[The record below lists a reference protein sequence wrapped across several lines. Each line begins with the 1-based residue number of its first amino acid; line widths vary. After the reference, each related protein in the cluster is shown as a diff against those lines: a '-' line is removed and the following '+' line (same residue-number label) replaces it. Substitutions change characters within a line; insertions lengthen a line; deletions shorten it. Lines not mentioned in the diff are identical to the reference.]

1 MGKKQK
7 NVHGKRNKDS
17 SAHPPAEYPPLSHR
31 PAVFPVWCRET
42 SSACW
47 SRGSSSGPQRSRG
60 PDPPQSP
67 AGASRADSPS
77 PWLPG
82 RETVEVSAGRSH
94 GANAANISAWS
105 ASPDSPGTLLSE
117 GGTALASTKV
127 LHVSL
132 QREGYSVSSGSV
144 RSAPTVSLLS
154 AHLLRPVR
162 RLAVELMRT
171 HCWQPEAGL

>member
-1 MGKKQK
+1 MKKK
-7 NVHGKRNKDS
+7 TVHVRRNKDS
-17 SAHPPAEYPPLSHR
+17 SAHPPAGCPPLSHR

-47 SRGSSSGPQRSRG
+47 SRGSSSDPQRSRG

-82 RETVEVSAGRSH
+82 RETVEMSAGRSH
-94 GANAANISAWS
+94 GANIAAWL
-105 ASPDSPGTLLSE
+105 ASLDDPGTLLSE
-117 GGTALASTKV
+117 GGTALAFTKV

-144 RSAPTVSLLS
+144 HHFCQLTS
-154 AHLLRPVR
+154 
-162 RLAVELMRT
+162 
-171 HCWQPEAGL
+171 